1 MKANSIQATVLLFA
15 GARDLIGLDQIQL
28 TVSPDISAADFL
40 HQLGLAFPTLA
51 PLIPLSRLAAN
62 GRYLAGPTKV
72 DLTAEL
78 AFIPP
83 VSGG

>member
-1 MKANSIQATVLLFA
+1 MNTRSIQATVLLFA

-28 TVSPDISAADFL
+28 DVAPDISAADFL
-40 HQLGLAFPTLA
+40 HQLGLTFPALA
-51 PLIPLSRLAAN
+51 PLVPVSRLAAN
-62 GRYLAGPTKV
+62 GSYLAGSTNV